1 MDTSPRVYEW
11 VINSISPKLLH
22 LVRAN
27 CYISLKCEMP
37 KKMIGGLELCNIK
50 CNNFWI
56 RKTLIKKFS
65 CHPKAFYKWKLN
77 YPFLSTIKIWAGINT
92 FLLPNKMKELHYKIL
107 HMYYPCNS
115 LLSKFKLDFSSQCTF
130 CNSNLETISHLF
142 FECDYAKD
150 LWKEISWLVFSAI
163 TNSLVLK

>member
-1 MDTSPRVYEW
+1 MYEW

-37 KKMIGGLELCNIK
+37 KKIIGGLELFNIK

-77 YPFLSTIKIWAGINT
+77 YPFHSTIKIWAGINT

-115 LLSKFKLDFSSQCTF
+115 LLSNLSWNSLHNAHSVILTWKQYHIYFLNVIMQTIYENKYLGLFSQLT
-130 CNSNLETISHLF
+130 
-142 FECDYAKD
+142 
-150 LWKEISWLVFSAI
+150 

>member
-77 YPFLSTIKIWAGINT
+77 YPSLSTIKIWT
-92 FLLPNKMKELHYKIL
+92 RFCYLIL
-107 HMYYPCNS
+107 TIYNSSYVYPCNP
-115 LLSKFKLDFSSQCTF
+115 LLSEFKLDFSSQCTF
-130 CNSNLETISHLF
+130 CDSNLETISLLF

-150 LWKEISWLVFSAI
+150 LWKEMSSQLT